1 MSKEKVV
8 FNNEEIEEIDA
19 YSEYI
24 EEFNMKVDGNEVI
37 CFKVLSD
44 LLHNRINYEDIGR
57 NTLIK
62 TYMQIKVS
70 KSVFSQYAWFN
81 SSSIQQIIPKINK
94 YIKELID
101 KLKE

>member
-1 MSKEKVV
+1 MSKEEIV

-19 YSEYI
+19 YSELI
-24 EEFNMKVDGNEVI
+24 EDMRVDGKEVI

-62 TYMQIKVS
+62 TYMEIKVS
-70 KSVFSQYAWFN
+70 RSVFSQYAWF
-81 SSSIQQIIPKINK
+81 SSGSIQQIIPKINK

-101 KLKE
+101 KLEK